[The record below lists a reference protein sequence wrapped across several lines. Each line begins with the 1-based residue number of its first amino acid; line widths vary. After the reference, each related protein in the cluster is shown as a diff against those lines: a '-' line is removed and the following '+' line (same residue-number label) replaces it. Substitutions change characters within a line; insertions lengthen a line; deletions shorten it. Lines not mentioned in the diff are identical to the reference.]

1 MMRYLLLLVLSCFA
15 FTAKAQQLTILTTFT
30 ESTIAPLIWQFQQQH
45 PDLEIDVLSRRESA
59 ALRQITHNRQH
70 IDVIVSS
77 SRIIFAPL
85 IKNNELLPLPHQLQN
100 RQGKYAFFQYPDPNI
115 AIFGYSGY
123 GFIANQDYLQLHQLP
138 APTSWEML
146 TDPMYAGHV
155 AIGSPSRSITTH
167 FMVESI
173 LQHYGWDKGWALL
186 YQIAGNTKQIAARSY
201 GVSDMVS
208 QGVAGVGPV
217 LDSFA
222 FEYQKQFP
230 FIEFHY
236 QKNTPRLPSFIAG
249 VKHPTPNKYAL
260 EFIDYVLSESTQTK
274 LKSLINKYA
283 INDKMIRP
291 ELPEPL
297 KLSLM
302 KQRDLLVKYLFD
314 QTISFQLTNLN
325 QAWQLLHN
333 IDKYQHQLTLSQQKS
348 YQKAK
353 QLASTPPISE
363 QDVDTGNFAYLS
375 SSRQDTLTQK
385 TLTQWRDTMHN
396 NLLESIA
403 ISQKVLSQLR
413 G

>member
-1 MMRYLLLLVLSCFA
+1 MMRYLLLFILFCFA
-15 FTAKAQQLTILTTFT
+15 YTAKAQQLTILTTFT
-30 ESTIAPLIWQFQQQH
+30 ESTIAPLIWQFQQQY

-59 ALRQITHNRQH
+59 ALRQITQSRRH

-77 SRIIFAPL
+77 SRIIFTPL
-85 IKNNELLPLPHQLQN
+85 IKNHELLPLPQSLQSK
-100 RQGKYAFFQYPDPNI
+100 QGKYAFFQYPDPNI

-123 GFIANQDYLQLHQLP
+123 GFIANQDYLSSHQLP

-208 QGVAGVGPV
+208 QGTAGVGPV

-249 VKHPTPNKYAL
+249 IKHSTPNKYTI
-260 EFIDYVLSESTQTK
+260 EFINYVLSDSTQRE

-283 INDKMIRP
+283 IDDKMARP

-314 QTISFQLTNLN
+314 QTVSYQLTSLN
-325 QAWQLLHN
+325 QAWRLLHN
-333 IDKYQHQLTLSQQKS
+333 IEKYQKELTPAQQKV
-348 YQKAK
+348 YLQAK
-353 QLASTPPISE
+353 QLASTPPISA
-363 QDVDTGNFAYLS
+363 QDAATKNFAYLS
-375 SSRQDTLTQK
+375 PSRQDTATQK

-403 ISQKVLSQLR
+403 ISQRLLSQLR